1 MHYCGGTVPNNFR
14 MMDSSKVLRFIVTSI
29 LCSAFPVI
37 AQVAGN
43 RVTTE
48 RLIVRV
54 LKAPTDID
62 LDRRTAFYP
71 FPFAPTDSVAAA
83 FRRQCERYS
92 LRMEQRSDLDAF
104 RTALAWVGT
113 RWYHHSDNTV
123 PPTVSPFE
131 LLERALNGERFT
143 CVEYARLLVTVLTA
157 YGYPARMVGLSKQDI
172 ETRPRGARHVAV
184 EAWSSTYG
192 KWVFLDPQWGIY
204 PCLDD
209 VWLNAYELVHAISTG
224 KLQSIELVTM
234 PEVCAYYRTTHEQQ
248 MEDYRQFIAV
258 YTGYLDFPYV
268 YENRLTLLMYICR
281 DSLPMPL
288 AFQGTPMSG
297 LFYTRSWKKAYGA
310 LDQLH
315 PLFVYTGEYHPQQGF
330 IKPEYTIELA
340 TTMPWVHH
348 YEVRPNNEPWEP
360 LSGTTYR
367 WSLKRGINTLQ
378 MRAIGYNGESSR
390 TTAVTVFWGYLSE
403 MLKITSIR

>member
-1 MHYCGGTVPNNFR
+1 M
-14 MMDSSKVLRFIVTSI
+14 LRSIVTFV

-43 RVTTE
+43 RVTSE

-54 LKAPTDID
+54 LSAPNDID

-83 FRRQCERYS
+83 FRMQCERYS
-92 LRMEQRSDLDAF
+92 LRMEKLSELDAF
-104 RTALAWVGT
+104 RAALAWVGT
-113 RWYHHSDNTV
+113 RWHHHSDNTV

-131 LLERALNGERFT
+131 LLERALSGERFT

-204 PCLDD
+204 PCLNGS
-209 VWLNAYELVHAISTG
+209 WLNAYEIVQAINNG
-224 KLQSIELVTM
+224 MLHSIEFIAS
-234 PEVCAYYRTTHEQQ
+234 PEVCAYYRTTLEQQ
-248 MEDYRQFIAV
+248 SEDYRQFIAF

-268 YENRLTLLMYICR
+268 YENRLTLMMYICR
-281 DSLPMPL
+281 ESLPLPL
-288 AFQGTPMSG
+288 AFQGMPISG

-310 LDQLH
+310 LDQVH
-315 PLFVYTGEYHPQQGF
+315 PLFLFSGEYHPQHGF
-330 IKPEYTIELA
+330 VKPEYTIELA
-340 TTMPWVHH
+340 TTMPWVR
-348 YEVRPNNEPWEP
+348 YYQVRCNDEPWEP

-378 MRAIGYNGESSR
+378 LRAIGYNGESSR
-390 TTAVTVFWGYLSE
+390 TTAVTVFWGYPSE
-403 MLKITSIR
+403 MLKVTSSRD